1 MGNETHFTRDEEGAA
16 QIRRQ
21 LVVRVQTNHL
31 GVAQA
36 RTGEFQQHGRECG
49 GNQHG
54 LAVSGKLHANLV
66 QLGRK
71 AQFKQLVGLI
81 VADVRVKNV
90 IIPNNPRI

>member
-1 MGNETHFTRDEEGAA
+1 MHFTRDEEGAA
-16 QIRRQ
+16 QVRRQ

-31 GVAQA
+31 GVAQP

-54 LAVSGKLHANLV
+54 LAVSGQLHTNLV

-90 IIPNNPRI
+90 IIPNDPRI

>member
-31 GVAQA
+31 GVAQT

-54 LAVSGKLHANLV
+54 LAVSGQLHADLV

-90 IIPNNPRI
+90 IILNNPRI